1 MRYGRCGPWV
11 KPPARWGGR
20 GFTLVELLVTL
31 AIAAILLTV
40 AVPSMEEAA
49 LNGKLRSQSN
59 AFLASLYLARSEAIK
74 RNGRVVLCKSSD
86 GVDCAGSGG
95 WEQGWIV
102 FSDRNNDGNR
112 AGDAD
117 ESIIDVHQPLARGFL
132 LRGGGNVAS
141 YISFHDSGSTR
152 LTSGAFQSG
161 SLTLC
166 RTQPTV
172 SDQGKQIVL
181 NAVGRARVCDTNPLA
196 ACPPTSL
203 AENCR

>member
-1 MRYGRCGPWV
+1 MTYGRCGPWV
-11 KPPARWGGR
+11 KLPARWGGQ
-20 GFTLVELLVTL
+20 GFTLVELMVTL

-59 AFLASLYLARSEAIK
+59 AFLASLHLARSEAIK

-86 GVDCAGSGG
+86 GVDCADSGG

-112 AGDAD
+112 AGDTD
-117 ESIIDVHQPLARGFL
+117 ESIIDVHQSLARGFL

-141 YISFHDSGSTR
+141 YISFHVSGSTR
-152 LTSGAFQSG
+152 LISGAFQSG

-166 RTQPTV
+166 RAQPTV
-172 SDQGKQIVL
+172 SDQGKQIVIS
-181 NAVGRARVCDTNPLA
+181 AVGRARVCDTNPLS
-196 ACPPTSL
+196 ACPPSSL